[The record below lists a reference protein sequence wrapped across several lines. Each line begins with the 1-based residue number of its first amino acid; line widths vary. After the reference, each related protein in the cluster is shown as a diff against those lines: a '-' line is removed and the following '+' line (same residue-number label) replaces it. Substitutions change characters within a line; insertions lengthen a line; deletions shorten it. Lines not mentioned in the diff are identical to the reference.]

1 MAMRSLAWAVCAV
14 GGLLATDAVAD
25 EPSEIF
31 VDRGETYVRAGSQQG
46 LELGAAMTVWG
57 DLIPTT
63 TERRRLGTAVV
74 MEIWPSLAR
83 INLDDAARNDKTA
96 KKFAS
101 FEPRKRVAVP
111 LPSQPPPPAM
121 PPAAAGPT
129 DGGAAAKAPALPP
142 GTPRVI
148 KGHATWKGA
157 GPWMVLTLWND
168 EDFDWHNCSVSLP
181 GNLVY
186 PLKYLRARDRE
197 SIALSNFTQQGPE
210 RDVPKDSVTVRCPN
224 QGAARYLFPPG

>member
-1 MAMRSLAWAVCAV
+1 MWVYRGAMRFLAWAS
-14 GGLLATDAVAD
+14 LAVAATAAAQ

-46 LELGAAMTVWG
+46 LELGTGMTVWG

-63 TERRRLGTAVV
+63 TERRRIGTAVV

-83 INLDDAARNDKTA
+83 INLDDAARSDKTA
-96 KKFAS
+96 KKYAS
-101 FEPRKRVAVP
+101 FEVKKRVVVP
-111 LPSQPPPPAM
+111 PPTPPPPPPPPAG
-121 PPAAAGPT
+121 ASA
-129 DGGAAAKAPALPP
+129 DGGARP
-142 GTPRVI
+142 GTPRII

-186 PLKYLRARDRE
+186 QLKFLRAHDHE
-197 SIALSNFTQQGPE
+197 AIAQSNFVQQGPE
-210 RDVPKDSVTVRCPN
+210 RDVPKDSVTVRCP
-224 QGAARYLFPPG
+224 QGAARYLFPP